1 MIFKTPVLLIAWRRS
16 HTTQQ
21 VINPIRAVKPTR
33 MFVACDGPHPSRP
46 EEAAK
51 VMATWRMIDPKFHK
65 LLWLFRVQG
74 DKPGQCLGIAR
85 FSANLKKPIVSPDTV
100 LTTDPE
106 EPRHH
111 RS

>member
-1 MIFKTPVLLIAWRRS
+1 MTFNTPVLLIAWRRP

-21 VINPIRAVKPTR
+21 VINAIRAVKPTR

-74 DKPGQCLGIAR
+74 DKPRPMSMHSKGFSEFGKSRLYRLIR
-85 FSANLKKPIVSPDTV
+85 F
-100 LTTDPE
+100 
-106 EPRHH
+106 
-111 RS
+111 